1 MLARSEFTIYHS
13 IQYTE
18 WLDYGRGRMI
28 GSMSAAF
35 AGHMQ
40 DEAAEQFLCNNHLV
54 ISVAC
59 SKHMITRHGG
69 NHIHP

>member
-1 MLARSEFTIYHS
+1 
-13 IQYTE
+13 
-18 WLDYGRGRMI
+18 MI